1 MLTRADVD
9 KLERLAGQLE
19 AHHKEISALAKRSP
33 VDAVNEFKLRF
44 INVTL
49 KETNVLLGESNKPL
63 PGFDSFD
70 SDEVRSNSDVTFVLA
85 SYLQAAEKFR
95 ADNIY
100 REGGAWWYQTTDTGE
115 KIRTGPPA
123 KLKD

>member
-33 VDAVNEFKLRF
+33 IDAVNEFKLNF

-49 KETNVLLGESNKPL
+49 KEINVLFGEKNKPL
-63 PGFDSFD
+63 PNFDSFD

-100 REGGAWWYQTTDTGE
+100 RDGSVWLYKILEPGE
-115 KIRTGPPA
+115 KIRTSPPA
-123 KLKD
+123 KLKG